1 MKRFLLAPVLALA
14 AGCSVPG
21 IGGAGGGALALDL
34 LAVTSVDAVTGKVN
48 AKVHLR
54 WNAPPNARLFEVV
67 RKFGDQ
73 KADVTASQQA
83 PNWTDDSLEPG
94 QTATYSLRALSAES
108 KTLTVSDE
116 KAVTVLKNEVAKPAG
131 LKPADNA
138 RLGVGETPM
147 MSWDPVPNAT
157 WYYVRVVRG
166 DNDQQVYA
174 ALTRNTSVKFGEGSP
189 LKFEKFG
196 DLYPTGGDA
205 GLARAV
211 LHEWS
216 VSAIRAGN
224 GDDPNRVTAIDVTPS
239 AVQGFIPGG

>member
-1 MKRFLLAPVLALA
+1 MQRLVPAFVLALV
-14 AGCSVPG
+14 AGCAVPG
-21 IGGAGGGALALDL
+21 LGGAGGGALALDV
-34 LAVTSVDAVTGKVN
+34 LAVTAVDAVTGKVN

-54 WNAPPNARLFEVV
+54 WNTPPNARLFEVV
-67 RKFGDQ
+67 RKFGDK
-73 KADVTASQQA
+73 KADVTASKQD
-83 PNWTDDSLEPG
+83 PNWTDDSLEAG
-94 QTATYSLRALSAES
+94 QAATYSVRALSGES
-108 KTLTVSDE
+108 KPLTVTDE
-116 KAVTVLKNEVAKPAG
+116 KAVTVLKNEVARPGA

-174 ALTRNTSVKFGEGSP
+174 ALTRNTSVKFGEASP
-189 LKFEKFG
+189 LKFDKFG
-196 DLYPTGGDA
+196 DLFPTGGDA

-216 VSAIRAGN
+216 VSAIRAAS

>member
-1 MKRFLLAPVLALA
+1 MKRLVTATALALV

-21 IGGAGGGALALDL
+21 LTGAGGGALALDA
-34 LAVTSVDAVTGKVN
+34 LAVTAVDAETGKVS

-54 WNAPPNARLFEVV
+54 WNSPPNARLFEVI

-73 KADVTASQQA
+73 AAGVKASQQT

-94 QTATYSLRALSAES
+94 QAATYKVQALSGES
-108 KTLTVSDE
+108 KVLTVSDE
-116 KAVTVLKNEVAKPAG
+116 RAVTVLKNEIGKPEG
-131 LKPADNA
+131 LEPPDNA
-138 RLGVGETPM
+138 RLGVGEAPM
-147 MSWDPVPNAT
+147 LSWKPVPDAT

-174 ALTRNTSVKFGEGSP
+174 ALTRNTSVKYGEGSP
-189 LKFEKFG
+189 LKFEKFD
-196 DLYPTGGDA
+196 DLYPTGGEA

-211 LHEWS
+211 LHKWT
-216 VSAIRAGN
+216 VSAIRATG

-239 AVQGFIPGG
+239 PVQGFIPGG